1 VQGRLLGGSRCRGP
15 ESLRSRSLRGRNE
28 RIGCGTARPTL
39 DGKKAFECTLRNS
52 TAPVYAGGLRRS
64 QEASGRLSLAEQ
76 RACVPDYDGRD
87 QHYPAG
93 TELPAI
99 RLHDLRHTC
108 ATILFM
114 ASKHPRFAQKTFGH
128 VNIPITPGTYGHVV
142 EGVDGGLADA
152 LDDAL

>member
-1 VQGRLLGGSRCRGP
+1 MYVGGVRQ
-15 ESLRSRSLRGRNE
+15 
-28 RIGCGTARPTL
+28 
-39 DGKKAFECTLRNS
+39 
-52 TAPVYAGGLRRS
+52 S

-76 RACVPDYDGRD
+76 RACVSDHDGHD

-114 ASKHPRFAQKTFGH
+114 ASKHPGFAQKTFGH